1 MNNRSVALVGR
12 PNVGKSRLFNRLAG
26 RRIAIVLD
34 QPGVTRDVNAFEV
47 QTDKGTY
54 TLLDTGGIGLTV
66 DMSQKQLVAAAEEQV
81 FIAAQAATLICLVV
95 DARDGLTPLDE
106 MIAQRLRSFGK
117 TPLLVINKVDS
128 EKVEPRAAEFAR
140 LGLGSGITV
149 SAEHGYGEDD
159 LRAAI
164 LERLPEI
171 PADELAPAEFD
182 ENGLRKV
189 PQRRI
194 RISFVGR
201 PNVGKS
207 SLCNA
212 LLKSERLVVSEV
224 PGTTRDAIELDLDFK
239 APDGSTWPF
248 RLVDTAGL
256 RRKVRIDTPVE
267 YFSSLR
273 SQEAIAKSD
282 VVFVVID
289 AMEGITK
296 QEQALLGEVIKTAP
310 SVALLVNKWDFA
322 RAKFKEGAQGV
333 DGFEDERDFR
343 EKFEEAVRKELFF
356 LPDSPVLFV
365 SAKTGY
371 YVENVLRTARALDE
385 RLDTKLPT
393 GQINRTLERL
403 FEKRPPR
410 STQGKR
416 FKAYYATQTGS
427 RPFNVR
433 VFCNRAER
441 LEESYRRYLENGF
454 IEEFGLQGC
463 PLRFDLIGKPPRD
476 NAR

>member
-1 MNNRSVALVGR
+1 
-12 PNVGKSRLFNRLAG
+12 
-26 RRIAIVLD
+26 
-34 QPGVTRDVNAFEV
+34 V

-322 RAKFKEGAQGV
+322 RAQVQGGCAGRRRLRGRARLPREIRGSRAQG
-333 DGFEDERDFR
+333 
-343 EKFEEAVRKELFF
+343 AL
-356 LPDSPVLFV
+356 LP
-365 SAKTGY
+365 
-371 YVENVLRTARALDE
+371 AR
-385 RLDTKLPT
+385 
-393 GQINRTLERL
+393 Q
-403 FEKRPPR
+403 PR
-410 STQGKR
+410 
-416 FKAYYATQTGS
+416 
-427 RPFNVR
+427 
-433 VFCNRAER
+433 
-441 LEESYRRYLENGF
+441 
-454 IEEFGLQGC
+454 
-463 PLRFDLIGKPPRD
+463 PLRLGQDRLLRRER
-476 NAR
+476 AAHRACS